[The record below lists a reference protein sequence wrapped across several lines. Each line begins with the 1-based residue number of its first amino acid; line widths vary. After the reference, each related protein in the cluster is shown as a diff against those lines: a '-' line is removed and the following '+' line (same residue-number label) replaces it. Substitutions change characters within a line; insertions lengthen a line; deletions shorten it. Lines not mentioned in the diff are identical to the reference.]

1 MLNILRSLSRLSNQR
16 DSLREYILLYILRRQ
31 IPANVIS
38 FPRFYRACVNLEVYH
53 VGQTHGIVAVARQR
67 TEKK

>member
-1 MLNILRSLSRLSNQR
+1 LRKFKSTFDDNPLVHICIYIDIEYITRSLSRLSNRR

-38 FPRFYRACVNLEVYH
+38 FP
-53 VGQTHGIVAVARQR
+53 
-67 TEKK
+67 